1 MRFIILLSCVLFANV
16 KSAQINFNKL
26 KNVAAKAKEHI
37 STKDLTQEEVVEGLK
52 EALILGTNNST
63 AEASKIGGFNN
74 NLSIRI
80 LFPEDAEKMKKALVK
95 LGMQSQIEKFEF
107 TINEAAEDA
116 SYFAKEI
123 FLNAV
128 KAMTIND
135 AMSVLKGDDN
145 AATIYFKQRTS
156 QLLYTKF
163 KPIIK
168 SSIDKVNLTK
178 YWQTLILRYNAIP
191 FTQEVNTDLA
201 DYVTNETIEG
211 LFILIAKEEINIR
224 KNPKARVTDILQK
237 VFK

>member
-116 SYFAKEI
+116 SHFAKEI

-135 AMSVLKGDDN
+135 AMSVLEGDDN
-145 AATIYFKQRTS
+145 AATIYFKKRTS
-156 QLLYTKF
+156 QLLYAKF

-178 YWQTLILRYNAIP
+178 HWQTLILRYNAIP

>member
-26 KNVAAKAKEHI
+26 KTVAAKAKEHI
-37 STKDLTQEEVVEGLK
+37 SNKDLTQEEVVEGLK

-80 LFPEDAEKMKKALVK
+80 LFPEDAEKMKKALLK

-107 TINEAAEDA
+107 TINEASEDA
-116 SYFAKEI
+116 SHFAKEI

-135 AMSVLKGDDN
+135 AMSVLEGDDN
-145 AATIYFKQRTS
+145 AATIYFKKHTS

-178 YWQTLILRYNAIP
+178 HWETLILRYNAIP

-211 LFILIAKEEINIR
+211 LFILIAKEEMNIR